1 MRGTV
6 MWQKIFKH
14 FLCVASLSLTI
25 SSPAT
30 AAQNAVEMALTNM
43 GTASIAE
50 MGKRVSSLPFTVRD
64 AAYRREALAQL
75 PPHIRQ
81 NRITEGKL
89 LRRVENLIRPVL
101 ELHRRSDKIQ
111 LYLYQDKIPQGML
124 FRECVLVLSDSL
136 AGTLKDDELIGI
148 VGHEL
153 AHAYLMDEM
162 AAARKRQDGRA
173 MRAVELECDAV
184 AMITLRVMGK
194 DPGQLLKGL
203 QRITVVSKSY
213 QSSSYW
219 MHPQIA
225 EREEFAQRFIQL
237 LSRNPG
243 E

>member
-1 MRGTV
+1 
-6 MWQKIFKH
+6 MWQKIFKQ
-14 FLCVASLSLTI
+14 FFCVASLSLTI

-30 AAQNAVEMALTNM
+30 AAQNAVEMALTSI

-50 MGKRVSSLPFTVRD
+50 MSKRVLSLPFTVRD

-75 PPHIRQ
+75 PPNIRHH
-81 NRITEGKL
+81 RITEGKL
-89 LRRVENLIRPVL
+89 LRRVEHLMRPVL
-101 ELHRRSDKIQ
+101 ELHRRSDKVE

-153 AHAYLMDEM
+153 AHAYFMDEM
-162 AAARKRQDGRA
+162 VAARKRQDGRA

-203 QRITVVSKSY
+203 QRITVMSKSKGY

>member
-1 MRGTV
+1 
-6 MWQKIFKH
+6 MWQKIFKQI
-14 FLCVASLSLTI
+14 FCIASLSLTI

-30 AAQNAVEMALTNM
+30 AAQNAVEMALTSI

-50 MGKRVSSLPFTVRD
+50 MGKRVLSLPFTVRD
-64 AAYRREALAQL
+64 AAYRREALAHL
-75 PPHIRQ
+75 PPNIRHH
-81 NRITEGKL
+81 RITEGKL
-89 LRRVENLIRPVL
+89 LRKVENLIRPVL
-101 ELHRRSDKIQ
+101 ELHRRSDKVE

-153 AHAYLMDEM
+153 AHAYFMDEIV
-162 AAARKRQDGRA
+162 AARKRQDGRA

-203 QRITVVSKSY
+203 QRITVMSKSKSY

-237 LSRNPG
+237 L
-243 E
+243 EH

>member
-1 MRGTV
+1 
-6 MWQKIFKH
+6 MWQNIFKLI
-14 FLCVASLSLTI
+14 FFEASLALTI
-25 SSPAT
+25 LSTAT
-30 AAQNAVEMALTNM
+30 VAQNPVEMALNSM
-43 GTASIAE
+43 GTVSTSE
-50 MGKRVSSLPFTVRD
+50 MIQRVLSLPFTVRD
-64 AAYRREALAQL
+64 AAYRREALAHL
-75 PPHIRQ
+75 PQNIRQ
-81 NRITEGKL
+81 HRITEGKL
-89 LRRVENLIRPVL
+89 LRRVEHLIRPVL
-101 ELHRRSDKIQ
+101 ELHRRSDKVEI
-111 LYLYQDKIPQGML
+111 YLYQDKIPQGML

-153 AHAYLMDEM
+153 AHAYFMDEM
-162 AAARKRQDGRA
+162 VAARKGQDGRA

-194 DPGQLLKGL
+194 DPKQVLKGL
-203 QRITVVSKSY
+203 QRITVMSKSKSY

-237 LSRNPG
+237 LSRTPG